1 MWATFDQNGQLYF
14 ESEGNTGE
22 YNLFTFNNTTK
33 TPLTNFKTSIGR
45 PYSSTN
51 GKAVVFEKDYL
62 LHLYDVASKTTKKV
76 AIQIPLNNTL
86 NQNQDFKVADNI
98 ANFDVSPDGKK

>member
-1 MWATFDQNGQLYF
+1 V
-14 ESEGNTGE
+14 SEGNTGE

-33 TPLTNFKTSIGR
+33 IPLTNFKISTGR
-45 PYSSTN
+45 PHASTN
-51 GKAVVFEKDYL
+51 GKMVVFEKDHL

-76 AIQIPLNNTL
+76 AIQMPLNNTL

-98 ANFDVSPDGKK
+98 TNFDVSPDGKK